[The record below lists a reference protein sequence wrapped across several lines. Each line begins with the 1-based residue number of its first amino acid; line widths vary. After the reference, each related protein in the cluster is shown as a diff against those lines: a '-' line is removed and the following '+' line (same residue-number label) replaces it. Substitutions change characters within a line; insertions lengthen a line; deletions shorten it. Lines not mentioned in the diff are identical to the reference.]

1 MRSTNTGAGQRLSPC
16 DKWSRRRSHE
26 SRKSGNGPRVF
37 ISVLGTGYLG
47 ATHAACLTA
56 LGHTVVGVDRD
67 AERVAALNDGRAPF
81 HEPGLDDLLA
91 EGRDSG
97 RLHFSTDVAE
107 AADADV
113 HFLCVGTPQQPGSY
127 AADLDALWAAA
138 RDLAPLLT
146 APCVVVGKSTVP
158 VGTAAEL
165 RDLFRAEAPAK
176 DDVRVAWNPEFLR
189 EGHAVEDSLRP
200 DRLVLG
206 VEDEQANQ
214 VLRSVYASLIHA
226 GVPVVRTDLATAELA
241 KVSAN
246 VMLAARISLVNLL
259 AEVCEAAH
267 ADVGDLTEVLGLD
280 ARIGDSFLSPGL
292 GYGGGCLPKD
302 TRAFMARARELGVA
316 ESSALLRE
324 VDATNMR
331 QRSRTVDLA
340 GALLDGQLR
349 DRPVAV
355 LGAAFKAGS
364 DDVRDSPALDVAN
377 TLAARGAAVSVYDP
391 RAGDNVR
398 RVCPQLRVAQSV
410 QEAVAGADLLLV
422 LTEWP
427 EFGSLDPVELASLVR
442 NPQVLDGRLVLDP
455 DKWHAAGWRVHALG
469 RAPMET
475 TTAGAR

>member
-1 MRSTNTGAGQRLSPC
+1 M
-16 DKWSRRRSHE
+16 
-26 SRKSGNGPRVF
+26 F

-47 ATHAACLTA
+47 ATHAACLAT
-56 LGHTVVGVDRD
+56 LGHTVVGFDPD
-67 AERVAALNDGRAPF
+67 TDRVAALARGRAPF
-81 HEPGLDDLLA
+81 HEPGLDDLLT
-91 EGRDSG
+91 EGRQSG
-97 RLHFSTDVAE
+97 RLRFSNDLSDVA
-107 AADADV
+107 DAEV
-113 HFLCVGTPQQPGSY
+113 HFICVGTPQRSGSY
-127 AADLDALWAAA
+127 AADLDALWVAA
-138 RDLAPLLT
+138 RDLAPSLSR
-146 APCVVVGKSTVP
+146 PCVVVGKSTVP

-165 RDLFRAEAPAK
+165 RRLFHEEAPARE
-176 DDVRVAWNPEFLR
+176 DVQIAWNPEFLR

-214 VLRSVYASLIHA
+214 TLREVYAEVIRA

-280 ARIGDSFLSPGL
+280 SRIGDSFLSPGV

-340 GALLDGQLR
+340 SSLLAGELR

-364 DDVRDSPALDVAN
+364 DDVRDSPALDVAS
-377 TLAARGAAVSVYDP
+377 TLAARGAAVRIYDP
-391 RAGDNVR
+391 QAGENVR
-398 RVCPQLRVAQSV
+398 RARPQLRVVPST
-410 QEAVAGADLLLV
+410 EDAVTGADLVLV
-422 LTEWP
+422 LTDWP
-427 EFGSLDPVELASLVR
+427 EFGSLDPVGLAALVR
-442 NPQVLDGRLVLDP
+442 TPQVIDGRLVLDP
-455 DKWHAAGWRVHALG
+455 EKWRAAGWRVHALG
-469 RAPMET
+469 RAPMEP
-475 TTAGAR
+475 TAEGAR